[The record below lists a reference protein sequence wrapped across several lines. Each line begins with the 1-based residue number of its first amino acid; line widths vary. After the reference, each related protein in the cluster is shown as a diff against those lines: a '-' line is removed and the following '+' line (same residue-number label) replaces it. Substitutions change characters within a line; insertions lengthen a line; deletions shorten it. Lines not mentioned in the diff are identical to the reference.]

1 MGKKN
6 MKRRGRGCNKAPL
19 LTKGSED
26 ICRICV
32 KVRSNMDIVCLP
44 ASSTAYHSNS
54 KKKYIYSGKR
64 VLGHCFPPSANCE
77 QRTLNSSGDK
87 RRQTATEK
95 QLTWND
101 TLIETSNV
109 QASPTTRRE
118 NDLDLNLDLGLDSGI
133 QGSEAL
139 DSNKR
144 RWTEQSH
151 SGCIHTSLHY
161 KLVRLS

>member
-1 MGKKN
+1 
-6 MKRRGRGCNKAPL
+6 L
-19 LTKGSED
+19 L
-26 ICRICV
+26 
-32 KVRSNMDIVCLP
+32 
-44 ASSTAYHSNS
+44 SSIGELWA
-54 KKKYIYSGKR
+54 
-64 VLGHCFPPSANCE
+64 ANFE
-77 QRTLNSSGDK
+77 LSGDK

-118 NDLDLNLDLGLDSGI
+118 NDLDLNLDLGLDLGLELGI

-139 DSNKR
+139 GSNKR
-144 RWTEQSH
+144 RSMEESH

-161 KLVRLS
+161 KLVRLSELGTEKDSNLIT